1 MVILKSFASIR
12 PFCTSRPAFTAGVLC
27 LVWTCLVRLPFAH
40 VIHDDEAFY
49 SVVASRWLEGELP
62 YSASFDIKPPGLF
75 AIFAVAQ
82 MLFGSSLVT
91 IKGVE
96 IVFTAWGAYSLHRLM
111 RRHGSPEAS
120 VLIGVLYPVFS
131 LFFVGVSSPCQ
142 LILAAFTIA
151 AFLWLLDS
159 GAAATRRQTFASIAL
174 AGLMIGYACLV
185 KQTAAFEALGML
197 GWLVWQAW
205 LKKDI
210 RPSLIFCVAAAVPVM
225 AFGLY
230 FAVAGHLGE
239 VIEAIAM
246 TAVQRS
252 QLNMSADA
260 DACPELVLRLW
271 HVMAI
276 IKPVIVL
283 IAGSALAL
291 LRLRR
296 LQLVFASPLIALTLI
311 WYAAVVVGL
320 LVLRSPEIW
329 YGYDLIPPA
338 LILFCGVLCHGMA
351 FSPHQRRQWIVAYSV
366 IACLQPLLMDHKMLF
381 SDGPDGRPDYI
392 GNVRAAQSL
401 KAAGLSRNDSLL
413 VLSRGHYAHVLTHA
427 MPNVRYFN
435 AMHLWCVFPTPDKD
449 PLGEALS
456 ARPRFIV
463 FSGSDYMI
471 GCAQLDRLKMVEP
484 VLAADYDRVAEV
496 SGRWDHFSIYRR
508 KIDHVSASVKSE

>member
-1 MVILKSFASIR
+1 M
-12 PFCTSRPAFTAGVLC
+12 
-27 LVWTCLVRLPFAH
+27 RLPFAH
-40 VIHDDEAFY
+40 VIDNDEAFY
-49 SVVASRWLEGELP
+49 SVVASRWLKGELP

-82 MLFGSSLVT
+82 MLFGSSLAT
-91 IKGVE
+91 IKGLE
-96 IVFTAWGAYSLHRLM
+96 ILFTAWGAYSLHKLM
-111 RRHGSPEAS
+111 KRHGSPEAS
-120 VLIGVLYPVFS
+120 VLIGLLYPVFS

-142 LILAAFTIA
+142 LIQAAFTIA
-151 AFLWLLDS
+151 AFVWLLDS
-159 GAAATRRQTFASIAL
+159 GVAAARRQAL
-174 AGLMIGYACLV
+174 LSAGWAGLMIGCACLV
-185 KQTAAFEALGML
+185 KQTAVFEALGLL

-205 LKKDI
+205 LKKDV
-210 RPSLIFCVAAAVPVM
+210 RPSLIFCAAAALPVM

-230 FAVAGHLGE
+230 FAVAGHLGDA
-239 VIEAIAM
+239 IEAITM

-260 DACPELVLRLW
+260 GACPELILRFW

-283 IAGSALAL
+283 IAGSVLAL

-296 LQLVFASPLIALTLI
+296 LQLVFTGPLITLTLI

-338 LILFCGVLCHGMA
+338 LILFCGILCHGMA
-351 FSPHQRRQWIVAYSV
+351 FSPHQRRPWIVAYSV
-366 IACLQPLLMDHKMLF
+366 IACLQPLLMDHKILF

-401 KAAGLSRNDSLL
+401 KAAGLRHNDSLL
-413 VLSRGHYAHVLTHA
+413 VLSRGHYVHVFTHA
-427 MPNVRYFN
+427 MPNARYFN

-449 PLGEALS
+449 PLAEALS
-456 ARPRFIV
+456 VRPRFIV
-463 FSGSDYMI
+463 FSGTDYMI
-471 GCAQLDRLKMVEP
+471 GCAQLDRLKIVEP

-508 KIDHVSASVKSE
+508 KIDPVAASVTSE